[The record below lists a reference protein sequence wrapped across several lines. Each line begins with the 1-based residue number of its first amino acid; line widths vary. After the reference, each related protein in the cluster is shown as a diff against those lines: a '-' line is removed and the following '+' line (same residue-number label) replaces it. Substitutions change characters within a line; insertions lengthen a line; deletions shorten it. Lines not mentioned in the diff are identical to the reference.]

1 MEEAVLINDTQLLP
15 TNADCAGLC
24 NKHGGCEL
32 GVVSEARPDFAKIE
46 CELHKRDLFVFAHM
60 CRFERVRVY
69 VCV

>member
-32 GVVSEARPDFAKIE
+32 GVVSEAIPDFAKIE

-60 CRFERVRVY
+60 CRFERVCVY
-69 VCV
+69 VSV